1 MYEYDKIDEIGKK
14 LDGWEKDLNPVY
26 DNSVA
31 AFFGRIV
38 RKFEM
43 GFQKLNNYCFG
54 NHEWESK
61 QERYFNK
68 LKEQRDEISGIFY
81 TISNDYT
88 KKRADADDLIN
99 EDINYKELTSLLS
112 DQLKK

>member
-68 LKEQRDEISGIFY
+68 LKNKEMKSQVSFIQFLM
-81 TISNDYT
+81 TIQ
-88 KKRADADDLIN
+88 K
-99 EDINYKELTSLLS
+99 KELTLMILS
-112 DQLKK
+112 MKT